1 MNFLRSLATILT
13 SAVLVA
19 VVALYG
25 VHAARGSDHQ
35 DSPTVVARPAADI
48 TDVFAYPAPDSA
60 NNVVLAMDVYP
71 LIPAGMSGN
80 AQYAFDPSV
89 LYQFKIA
96 NNIGAADYTE
106 KEVIQFTVTGT
117 PTGTGSSQV
126 LTMYGPVAP
135 GEVSTLNSVVGSDMI
150 GIVPFNV
157 PTTLLGGKIQVFAGP
172 RRDPFFFDLA
182 QFFKIIPDRNQ
193 AFHAGGGTPPAA
205 TATSFNGFAA
215 GNAAGCLTTAA
226 SDLLS
231 NYNVLQIAV
240 ELPKTMLEPSG
251 GSLGKIGLWATTAT
265 VSGS

>member
-1 MNFLRSLATILT
+1 MKILRSLATILT
-13 SAVLVA
+13 SAMLVA
-19 VVALYG
+19 VVALYSM
-25 VHAARGSDHQ
+25 HAARSSDHQ

-48 TDVFAYPAPDSA
+48 TDVFAYPAPDNQS
-60 NNVVLAMDVYP
+60 NIVLVMDVYP

-96 NNIGAADYTE
+96 NNVGAGDYTE
-106 KEVIQFTVTGT
+106 KEVIQFTVS
-117 PTGTGSSQV
+117 GTGPTQQ

-135 GEVSTLNSVVGSDMI
+135 GEVGTLNSVVNSGRTGAVS
-150 GIVPFNV
+150 FNM
-157 PTTLLGGKIQVFAGP
+157 PMSLQSGQIQVFAGP

-193 AFHAGGGTPPAA
+193 AYHAAGMTPPAA
-205 TATSFNGFAA
+205 TASSFNGFAA
-215 GNAAGCLTTAA
+215 GNSNGCLTAAA

-240 ELPKTMLEPSG
+240 ELPKTMLEPTG